1 MNSMNLGEIEKK
13 IKKILIDKLS
23 PKLIYI
29 FGSIITNRVRNDS
42 DIDIAILTDKN
53 IDEYQLYMMS
63 QQLADDLKREVDI
76 VDLKR
81 ASTVFKAEV
90 LRNGKLIY
98 NSDNQ
103 EKMIFQLG
111 VLQDYVFL
119 NERRREIINKLKK
132 KVVRYD

>member
-1 MNSMNLGEIEKK
+1 MNLGEIEKK

-119 NERRREIINKLKK
+119 NERRGEIINKLKK
-132 KVVRYD
+132 KGSTV